1 MVAGMFTAFKA
12 LCSMVS
18 VNIQFAGQTL
28 SMAALEL
35 RKRYS
40 GSTIGVLWAVV
51 RPAVFISVYWFG
63 IQLGI
68 RGNRPMDEA
77 PFILW
82 LLAGILPWFF
92 VADVLSSCGHA
103 LVSNRHLIT
112 KAVFPVSTI
121 PTFTVLHLFFVHL
134 ALTAVTVAVFAFSDF
149 GVGIYLLQLPY
160 YMLCLFAMMWAVS
173 VFFSACSAV
182 SRDFEH
188 MLKSAIQ
195 VFFWITPILW
205 KADMIP
211 AGLRFVI
218 KLNPVA
224 YIVDGYRNVFIYE
237 RWFFE
242 NLKWTAYFWA
252 FLLVFLLTGAHLF
265 KRLEKEFADIL

>member
-1 MVAGMFTAFKA
+1 MFTAFKA

-121 PTFTVLHLFFVHL
+121 PTFIAAPVFRTS
-134 ALTAVTVAVFAFSDF
+134 APTAVTVAVFAFRIS
-149 GVGIYLLQLPY
+149 GWGLPLQLPY
-160 YMLCLFAMMWAVS
+160 MLCL
-173 VFFSACSAV
+173 
-182 SRDFEH
+182 
-188 MLKSAIQ
+188 L
-195 VFFWITPILW
+195 P
-205 KADMIP
+205 
-211 AGLRFVI
+211 
-218 KLNPVA
+218 
-224 YIVDGYRNVFIYE
+224 
-237 RWFFE
+237 
-242 NLKWTAYFWA
+242 
-252 FLLVFLLTGAHLF
+252 
-265 KRLEKEFADIL
+265 